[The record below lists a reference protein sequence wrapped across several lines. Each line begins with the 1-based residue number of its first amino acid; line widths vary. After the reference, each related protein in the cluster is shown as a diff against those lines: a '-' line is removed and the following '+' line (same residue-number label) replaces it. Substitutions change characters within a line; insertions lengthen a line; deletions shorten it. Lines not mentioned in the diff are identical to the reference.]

1 MGIFA
6 GPDQD
11 VGVLPLV
18 DLWLDLADNLK
29 QEDIPDPL
37 EFLKERDAIVRYV
50 CCNGGDV
57 KRNSHRSMG
66 AASIVQAAR
75 ERAYAALNAPPPA
88 TTPKPE
94 TAPAQQR
101 EADSEAGDV
110 KPKDSTRS
118 RKSFAVILKLCEL
131 SWLNVR
137 TLVLRMPKL
146 LRKWSLGFKALK
158 NRVRRF
164 RVVRT
169 PTIPA

>member
-18 DLWLDLADNLK
+18 DLWLDLSDNLK

-37 EFLKERDAIVRYV
+37 DFLKERDAIVRYAS
-50 CCNGGDV
+50 CTRRDV
-57 KRNSHRSMG
+57 KRGSHLFVS

-88 TTPKPE
+88 TTTKPD

-101 EADSEAGDV
+101 EADSEAGEV

-118 RKSFAVILKLCEL
+118 RKSFAVISMICEP
-131 SWLNVR
+131 S
-137 TLVLRMPKL
+137 
-146 LRKWSLGFKALK
+146 
-158 NRVRRF
+158 
-164 RVVRT
+164 
-169 PTIPA
+169 